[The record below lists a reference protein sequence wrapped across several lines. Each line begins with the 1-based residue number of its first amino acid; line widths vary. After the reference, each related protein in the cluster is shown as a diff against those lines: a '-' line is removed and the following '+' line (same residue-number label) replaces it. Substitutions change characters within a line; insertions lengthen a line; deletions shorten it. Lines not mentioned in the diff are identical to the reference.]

1 MDPKANLNEQLTL
14 ARRFVRQSAEQ
25 PDEMVAFDE
34 QEVVRLAELVIALDE
49 WQRKGGFSPY
59 EKKA

>member
-1 MDPKANLNEQLTL
+1 MDPKENLKEQLTL
-14 ARRFVRQSAEQ
+14 ARRFIRQSSEQ

-59 EKKA
+59 AKVA